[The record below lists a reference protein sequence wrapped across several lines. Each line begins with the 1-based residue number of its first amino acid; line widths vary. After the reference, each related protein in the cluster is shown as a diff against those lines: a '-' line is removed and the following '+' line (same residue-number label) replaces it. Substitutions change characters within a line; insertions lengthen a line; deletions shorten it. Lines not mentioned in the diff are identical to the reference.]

1 MISRG
6 TRGPLRSSFRFWQD
20 SLLRLRSLWLGS
32 FQAPGGHPEASP
44 RAPLRAWR
52 LASAGPAEN
61 APVCHTRH
69 HRAIFHHTPRSQLHP
84 GRVCWGVG
92 VLGGQL
98 RIQVTVERCHET
110 PTGGARI
117 PVGGGEKATQIC
129 PRDAVICAEPEAEQT
144 NSEPHRERRG
154 PPEGGVCSISTG
166 QRGHWAHW
174 GTQRVERGS
183 A

>member
-1 MISRG
+1 MWDSG
-6 TRGPLRSSFRFWQD
+6 STTKLFQVLAGFTYKTAVPLAGVLPSSWGAPSGLAMCSSQGMAACFCRASGECSSVSHTSSQSD
-20 SLLRLRSLWLGS
+20 IPSYS
-32 FQAPGGHPEASP
+32 QVPAAPGACMLG
-44 RAPLRAWR
+44 
-52 LASAGPAEN
+52 
-61 APVCHTRH
+61 C
-69 HRAIFHHTPRSQLHP
+69 
-84 GRVCWGVG
+84 GR
-92 VLGGQL
+92 LGGQL

-144 NSEPHRERRG
+144 NSEPHRERRR
-154 PPEGGVCSISTG
+154 PPKGGVCSISTG

-174 GTQRVERGS
+174 GTHRVERGS